1 MSFENTI
8 IFSQY
13 VRYKLKS
20 IISIIDHNDIYQEA
34 NRLGIK
40 DKAIYII
47 TDLVFTENILEEITL
62 YSKLFLKFC
71 YKNNKAQL
79 HLIRALENL
88 LSKNEWMYVRSI
100 SILKQFYDEG
110 ILDQETII
118 DNFDKYHHGKVA
130 SFVHLLIEASS
141 ESSESD

>member
-20 IISIIDHNDIYQEA
+20 IISINDHNDIYQEA

-79 HLIRALENL
+79 YLIRALENL
-88 LSKNEWMYVRSI
+88 LSKNKFMYDRSI

-110 ILDQETII
+110 ILDEETII
-118 DNFDKYHHGKVA
+118 DNFDKDLHGRVA
-130 SFVHLLIEASS
+130 SFVHWLIEASS